1 MQHINITVQRL
12 DKTLQMTRGLP
23 NQVGLDHVTHHFVF
37 SVGEIELTVWVAGN
51 LEHGEKDQ
59 VIQSI
64 LSYLETVRPLPSIN

>member
-12 DKTLQMTRGLP
+12 GKTLNMTRGVP
-23 NQVGLDHVTHHFVF
+23 NQLGLDHVTHHMVF
-37 SVGEIELTVWVAGN
+37 SVGEIELTVWMVGS
-51 LEHGEKDQ
+51 LDHGEKDQ